1 MSEQLKIKAM
11 RAAGVGCVLMLMII
25 ALVVFMLP
33 TGILIDYLTLAGS
46 WVGGGTTFGILMLA
60 ALPPLTGIK
69 VRWQNFI
76 FIIQR

>member
-60 ALPPLTGIK
+60 ALPPLTGA
-69 VRWQNFI
+69 I
-76 FIIQR
+76 FYYF

>member
-46 WVGGGTTFGILMLA
+46 
-60 ALPPLTGIK
+60 
-69 VRWQNFI
+69 
-76 FIIQR
+76 